1 MRKYLGGWFPI
12 MSRYHGRILFLDGF
26 AGPGAYASGEPGS
39 PLIALDTL
47 LEHTRFHTFAN
58 TEFLFVFFEAAQDRA
73 VALQERVDEVV
84 AARGGLPPSVRV
96 VIETG
101 TFVEL
106 GDAMVTLLEEQK
118 KSLAPTFA
126 FIDPFGFS
134 GVPLELI
141 ARLMSYD
148 RCEVFFNFMVDFINR
163 FATAGNVD
171 HHLTEIYGCDDY
183 LLADEFDTDSRREF
197 LLELYE
203 RQMREVVGFPHV
215 FRFDMFNRQ
224 GHNIYSMF
232 YGTRS
237 LAGVRL
243 MKDAMW
249 SVDPL
254 TGSRFDDRLA
264 DQELLDLDPDFSP
277 LREAICAEF
286 AGREVGV
293 DEVEA
298 FTLAKTRY
306 SASHYKRKVL
316 AELERE
322 GRLEVTT
329 QRAKR
334 NTYPDGTRIR
344 FL

>member
-1 MRKYLGGWFPI
+1 
-12 MSRYHGRILFLDGF
+12 
-26 AGPGAYASGEPGS
+26 
-39 PLIALDTL
+39 
-47 LEHTRFHTFAN
+47 
-58 TEFLFVFFEAAQDRA
+58 
-73 VALQERVDEVV
+73 
-84 AARGGLPPSVRV
+84 
-96 VIETG
+96 
-101 TFVEL
+101 
-106 GDAMVTLLEEQK
+106 
-118 KSLAPTFA
+118 
-126 FIDPFGFS
+126 
-134 GVPLELI
+134 
-141 ARLMSYD
+141 
-148 RCEVFFNFMVDFINR
+148 
-163 FATAGNVD
+163 
-171 HHLTEIYGCDDY
+171 
-183 LLADEFDTDSRREF
+183 
-197 LLELYE
+197 
-203 RQMREVVGFPHV
+203 
-215 FRFDMFNRQ
+215 
-224 GHNIYSMF
+224 MF